1 MASGGRRASLGIT
14 VLCLMGL
21 VACARS
27 DAAWNEAVRTDTPD
41 GYTRYL
47 QDHPKGEHAEQART
61 RRDALVDERDWGV
74 ARRSGSVAAYNK
86 YLSAHP
92 DGVWSELAQ
101 RRRDALAPAPP
112 IAPAEP
118 AVPAPSGDN
127 NPDTASPP
135 AGRVVQLGAFSTARS
150 AREGWEKLRRA
161 FVELQELS
169 PVIDIEPAAGS
180 SLYRLR
186 VRFDDSDE
194 AERICAAL
202 LRGGAE
208 CIPSQ

>member
-1 MASGGRRASLGIT
+1 
-14 VLCLMGL
+14 MGL
-21 VACARS
+21 VACVKS
-27 DAAWNEAVRTDTPD
+27 DAAWEEAVRTDTPD

-47 QDHPKGEHAEQART
+47 QDHPKGERAEQART

-74 ARRSGSVAAYNK
+74 ALRYGSVASYNK

-92 DGVWSELAQ
+92 EGVWSELAQ
-101 RRRDALAPAPP
+101 RRRDALARPVS

-118 AVPAPSGDN
+118 TVSAPSADN
-127 NPDTASPP
+127 RPDTVPSPTE
-135 AGRVVQLGAFSTARS
+135 RVVQLGAFSSARS
-150 AREGWEKLRRA
+150 AQEGWEKLRRA

-169 PVIDIEPAAGS
+169 PEIDVEPAAGS

-186 VRFDDSDE
+186 IRFDDSDE
-194 AERICAAL
+194 AERVCAAL

>member
-1 MASGGRRASLGIT
+1 
-14 VLCLMGL
+14 MGL
-21 VACARS
+21 VACVKS
-27 DAAWNEAVRTDTPD
+27 DAAWEEAVRTDTPD

-47 QDHPKGEHAEQART
+47 QDHPKGERAEQART
-61 RRDALVDERDWGV
+61 RRDALVDERDWSV
-74 ARRSGSVAAYNK
+74 ARRYGSVAAYNK
-86 YLSAHP
+86 YLSVHP
-92 DGVWSELAQ
+92 DGVWNELAQ
-101 RRRDALAPAPP
+101 RRRDAVARQEP

-118 AVPAPSGDN
+118 AVSAPSVDN
-127 NPDTASPP
+127 RPDTGPSP
-135 AGRVVQLGAFSTARS
+135 AGRVVQLGAFSSARS

-161 FVELQELS
+161 FVELQGLS
-169 PVIDIEPAAGS
+169 PEIDIEPAAGS

-208 CIPSQ
+208 CISSQ